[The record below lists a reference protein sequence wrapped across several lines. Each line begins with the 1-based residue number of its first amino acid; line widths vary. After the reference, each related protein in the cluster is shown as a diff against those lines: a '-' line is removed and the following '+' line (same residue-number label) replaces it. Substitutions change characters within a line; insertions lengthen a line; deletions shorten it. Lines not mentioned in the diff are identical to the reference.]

1 MSSLMGLQGEL
12 MRPVKEANTASSV
25 AHGSKEPL
33 GIRFASLLCLSNSS
47 GVLPAS
53 EFQFFFLK
61 SLWFMFGYF

>member
-33 GIRFASLLCLSNSS
+33 GIRFASLLAFPIALEFYQPQNSN
-47 GVLPAS
+47 
-53 EFQFFFLK
+53 FF
-61 SLWFMFGYF
+61 S